1 MVVFRLG
8 GRRSVILASYS
19 SPAGRLSLSSPLLTS
34 SLGSPPRNT
43 TSILRYGSCASTSAA
58 ACSINSSASCRAAGL
73 RASLNALPAAS
84 TAGSPPARAT
94 WLVTAASNLVSAA
107 LLSTQYLLDLRSFR
121 HRTSLKR
128 PTASR
133 EPRDDSGSLY
143 SSIVT
148 PRRNQPHTPL
158 LRSTSHRTL
167 LPSRSK
173 SRWCSRHNASFSP
186 YTITS

>member
-8 GRRSVILASYS
+8 GRRSVSLA
-19 SPAGRLSLSSPLLTS
+19 
-34 SLGSPPRNT
+34 SPPRNT

-58 ACSINSSASCRAAGL
+58 ACSINSSASCCAAGL
-73 RASLNALPAAS
+73 SASLNALAAAS

-107 LLSTQYLLDLRSFR
+107 LLSTQSLLDLRSRR
-121 HRTSLKR
+121 HRASLEN

-143 SSIVT
+143 PSIVT
-148 PRRNQPHTPL
+148 PCRNHPHTPAHNPL

-167 LPSRSK
+167 VPSRSK